1 MDKSAVPP
9 PEYTESGC
17 RFFMM
22 KSSSTV
28 RLVSSDKGQ
37 DASHPSL
44 ICGSD
49 RLLPPE
55 DSVLGA
61 VRRVFSGYDEQVRT
75 AIRTIS
81 AGLGRDMGTGETNGS
96 GLRRPPRGL
105 LVTGPPGSGK
115 SLLVRTALS
124 ALNCHWL
131 QLSHGV
137 LLRSAD
143 GGAERE
149 LRATYERALSLA
161 PSCIVLDDMDLLCLS
176 RSSPHISDVQ
186 KRIVACLLSLMD
198 GVSSHSENA
207 SARVFFVGTT
217 SRVDYIDA
225 AVRRFGRMDR
235 EIEIGAPTVEDRVK
249 ILQRLL
255 QLSGTHLTRSDA
267 DDSSCDDVSAAAI
280 VRAISQQA
288 HGMVASDL
296 VRVVKEAA
304 HLSWKESRC
313 AALDG
318 VAASSA
324 EEVKPMEALM
334 QALSLTEA
342 AVSPAQSTHNRGP
355 VITERSLMLAVK
367 KIQPSA
373 LREVAIEVPKVRW
386 SDIGGMDEVKRSLRE
401 VLYDHGFIEAFMYMS
416 D

>member
-1 MDKSAVPP
+1 
-9 PEYTESGC
+9 
-17 RFFMM
+17 
-22 KSSSTV
+22 
-28 RLVSSDKGQ
+28 
-37 DASHPSL
+37 
-44 ICGSD
+44 
-49 RLLPPE
+49 
-55 DSVLGA
+55 
-61 VRRVFSGYDEQVRT
+61 
-75 AIRTIS
+75 
-81 AGLGRDMGTGETNGS
+81 
-96 GLRRPPRGL
+96 
-105 LVTGPPGSGK
+105 
-115 SLLVRTALS
+115 LLVRTALS

-217 SRVDYIDA
+217 SRVDDIDA

>member
-1 MDKSAVPP
+1 MIRN
-9 PEYTESGC
+9 T
-17 RFFMM
+17 
-22 KSSSTV
+22 STV

-37 DASHPSL
+37 DASQPSL
-44 ICGSD
+44 ISGTD
-49 RLLPPE
+49 RLLPSE
-55 DSVLGA
+55 DPVLGA

-75 AIRTIS
+75 AVRAIS
-81 AGLGRDMGTGETNGS
+81 AGLGRDTGGGAS
-96 GLRRPPRGL
+96 GGLRRPPRGL

-115 SLLVRTALS
+115 SLLVRAALS
-124 ALNCHWL
+124 GLNCRWL

-137 LLRSAD
+137 LLSSAD

-161 PSCIVLDDMDLLCLS
+161 PSCIVLEDMDLLCLS
-176 RSSPHISDVQ
+176 RSSSHISDVQ

-198 GVSSHSENA
+198 GVSSSSVSE
-207 SARVFFVGTT
+207 SARVFFIGTT
-217 SRVDYIDA
+217 SRVDDIDA

-235 EIEIGAPTVEDRVK
+235 EIEIGAPTVDDRVK
-249 ILQRLL
+249 ILQRIL

-267 DDSSCDDVSAAAI
+267 NGSSCDDDVAAATAAV
-280 VRAISQQA
+280 VRAVSQQA

-313 AALDG
+313 T
-318 VAASSA
+318 
-324 EEVKPMEALM
+324 EEGEEEDKPMEALM
-334 QALSLTEA
+334 HALSLTVE
-342 AVSPAQSTHNRGP
+342 AVSPAQSTHNRSP
-355 VITERSLMLAVK
+355 IITERSLMMAVK

-401 VLYDHGFIEAFMYMS
+401 VHYAHDLMHMID
-416 D
+416 

>member
-1 MDKSAVPP
+1 
-9 PEYTESGC
+9 
-17 RFFMM
+17 MM
-22 KSSSTV
+22 RSTSTV

-37 DASHPSL
+37 DAFHPSL

-49 RLLPPE
+49 RLLPSE

-124 ALNCHWL
+124 ALNCRCL

-137 LLRSAD
+137 LLSSAD

-198 GVSSHSENA
+198 GVSSPSVIT

-217 SRVDYIDA
+217 SRVDDIDA

-249 ILQRLL
+249 ILQRIL

-267 DDSSCDDVSAAAI
+267 DDSSCDDVADAAAAI

-296 VRVVKEAA
+296 VRVVKEAV

-324 EEVKPMEALM
+324 EEDKLMEALM
-334 QALSLTEA
+334 QELSLTEA
-342 AVSPAQSTHNRGP
+342 AVSPAQLQSAHNRGP
-355 VITERSLMLAVK
+355 IITERSLMLAVK

-386 SDIGGMDEVKRSLRE
+386 SDVGGMDEVKRSLRE
-401 VLYDHGFIEAFMYMS
+401 VQYSMTMVSLKPSCI
-416 D
+416 

>member
-1 MDKSAVPP
+1 MIRN
-9 PEYTESGC
+9 T
-17 RFFMM
+17 
-22 KSSSTV
+22 STV

-37 DASHPSL
+37 DASQPSL
-44 ICGSD
+44 ICGTD
-49 RLLPPE
+49 RLLQSE

-61 VRRVFSGYDEQVRT
+61 VRRIFSGYDEQVRT
-75 AIRTIS
+75 AVRAIS
-81 AGLGRDMGTGETNGS
+81 AGLGRDTGGGAS
-96 GLRRPPRGL
+96 GGLRRPPRGL

-115 SLLVRTALS
+115 SLLVRAALS
-124 ALNCHWL
+124 ALNCRWL

-137 LLRSAD
+137 LLSSAD

-176 RSSPHISDVQ
+176 RSSSHISDVQ

-198 GVSSHSENA
+198 GVSSPSVSE
-207 SARVFFVGTT
+207 SARVFFIGTT
-217 SRVDYIDA
+217 SRVDDIDA

-235 EIEIGAPTVEDRVK
+235 EIEIGAPTVDDRVK
-249 ILQRLL
+249 ILQRIL

-267 DDSSCDDVSAAAI
+267 NDSSCDDDVAAATAAV
-280 VRAISQQA
+280 VRAVSQQA

-313 AALDG
+313 A
-318 VAASSA
+318 
-324 EEVKPMEALM
+324 EEEGEEEDKPMEALM
-334 QALSLTEA
+334 HALSLTVEA
-342 AVSPAQSTHNRGP
+342 VNPAQSTHNRSP
-355 VITERSLMLAVK
+355 IITERSLMMAVK

-401 VLYDHGFIEAFMYMS
+401 VHYAHDFMHTI